1 MEGSEDA
8 SAIVEPPDDPEVLEI
23 DPTCRYIRVINS
35 SSMA

>member
-8 SAIVEPPDDPEVLEI
+8 SAIVEPPDPEVLEI

-35 SSMA
+35 SSLA